1 MQCGLLEAER
11 RTEEGLTMAIRRSSD
26 FVSRRAILKAGGAL
40 AAATAGPRT
49 AWAQGPKRGGTLRV
63 SNGGDPPDF
72 DVHQTVTY
80 LTQFV
85 GAPCYS
91 TLLRIDSNDYNRLM
105 PDLAEKWQ
113 VATDNKTVTFQ
124 LRRGVVFH
132 NGMQMTAEDVIYS
145 LDRIRKPPSGI
156 ISPRKGQLGNIAGME
171 APDPYTVVIH
181 LMQPQTDFP
190 FLVSNPFNAIY
201 CKKVAEPLDAQG
213 QGMKRQ
219 IVGTGPFRLT
229 QAVDGQ
235 IYELSR
241 FDHYFGA
248 PSYLDKIQFFPIKGE
263 IERGAALQ
271 GKRIDACYFI
281 PSESVSATL
290 RKVPGMVEL
299 RRPTPT
305 SINLIPNVQVKPFD
319 DVRVREALSLAID
332 RESFIRTVGPLAGAS
347 FHSLGLMPP
356 DSSYS
361 LRPEDIKKFGG
372 YDTLPGL
379 GGDVAANRQRAMAL
393 LEQAGVPKGFKIV
406 MPARGDVP
414 AFRDASINVA
424 AQLKTIGLDASVDI
438 RDAGAFFA
446 LESKGEFQL
455 LIHSL
460 GLSGTLPDQILGEG
474 YTSFGGRNYGHWKDD
489 AIDNLYRQQSRES
502 DPRKRAETIREFQL
516 TFLRSHY
523 HINLAWVGYGAAFWS
538 TVKGWVALPD
548 IYVNMQM
555 DKVWLDA

>member
-1 MQCGLLEAER
+1 MSC
-11 RTEEGLTMAIRRSSD
+11 
-26 FVSRRAILKAGGAL
+26 RA
-40 AAATAGPRT
+40 
-49 AWAQGPKRGGTLRV
+49 
-63 SNGGDPPDF
+63 
-72 DVHQTVTY
+72 
-80 LTQFV
+80 
-85 GAPCYS
+85 S
-91 TLLRIDSNDYNRLM
+91 T
-105 PDLAEKWQ
+105 
-113 VATDNKTVTFQ
+113 
-124 LRRGVVFH
+124 
-132 NGMQMTAEDVIYS
+132 
-145 LDRIRKPPSGI
+145 I
-156 ISPRKGQLGNIAGME
+156 ISALRLPGQDPVL
-171 APDPYTVVIH
+171 PD
-181 LMQPQTDFP
+181 
-190 FLVSNPFNAIY
+190 
-201 CKKVAEPLDAQG
+201 QG
-213 QGMKRQ
+213 E
-219 IVGTGPFRLT
+219 V
-229 QAVDGQ
+229 
-235 IYELSR
+235 
-241 FDHYFGA
+241 
-248 PSYLDKIQFFPIKGE
+248 
-263 IERGAALQ
+263 ERGAALQ

-319 DVRVREALSLAID
+319 DIRVREALSLAID

-361 LRPEDIKKFGG
+361 LTPEDIKKFGG

-424 AQLKTIGLDASVDI
+424 AQLKTIGLDVSVDI

-455 LIHSL
+455 LIHSI

-489 AIDNLYRQQSRES
+489 AIDNLYRQQSQEA
-502 DPRKRAETIREFQL
+502 DPKKRAETIREFQR

-538 TVKGWVALPD
+538 AVKGWVALPD

-555 DKVWLDA
+555 DKVWMDA

>member
-1 MQCGLLEAER
+1 
-11 RTEEGLTMAIRRSSD
+11 MATIQRRSNLAN
-26 FVSRRAILKAGGAL
+26 RRMVLKAGGAL
-40 AAATAGPRT
+40 AAALAGPGM
-49 AWAQGPKRGGTLRV
+49 ASAQSPKRGGTLRV

-80 LTQFV
+80 LTQFI

-91 TLLRIDSNDYNRLM
+91 TLLRIDGGDYNRLA
-105 PDLAEKWQ
+105 PDLAETWQ
-113 VATDNKTVTFQ
+113 VAADKKTITFQ

-132 NGMQMTAEDVIYS
+132 NGMPMTAEDVIYS

-156 ISPRKGQLGNIAGME
+156 ISPRKGQLGNIAAIE
-171 APDPYTVVIH
+171 APDPYTVLIH
-181 LMQPQTDFP
+181 LTEPQADFP
-190 FLVSNPFNAIY
+190 FLVSNPFNVIY
-201 CKKVAEPLDAQG
+201 CKKVAEPLDANG

-235 IYELSR
+235 IYELAR
-241 FDHYFGA
+241 FDNYFGTPA
-248 PSYLDKIQFFPIKGE
+248 YLDKIQFFPIKGE

-281 PSESVSATL
+281 PSESVSAKL

-305 SINLIPNVQVKPFD
+305 SINLIPNVQAKPFD

-332 RESFIRTVGPLAGAS
+332 REAFIKTVGPLAGAS

-361 LRPEDIKKFGG
+361 LSPGDIRQFGG

-379 GGDVAANRQRAMAL
+379 GGDVAANRRRAMAL

-424 AQLKTIGLDASVDI
+424 AQLKTIGLNASVDI

-446 LESKGEFQL
+446 LESKGDFQL

-489 AIDNLYRQQSRES
+489 AIDNLYRQQSQES
-502 DPRKRAETIREFQL
+502 DPKKRAETIREFQM

-523 HINLAWVGYGAAFWS
+523 HINLAWVGYGAAFWGA
-538 TVKGWVALPD
+538 VKGWVALPD

-555 DKVWLDA
+555 DRVWLDA

>member
-1 MQCGLLEAER
+1 
-11 RTEEGLTMAIRRSSD
+11 MAIRRSSAL
-26 FVSRRAILKAGGAL
+26 VSRRAILKAGGAF
-40 AAATAGPRT
+40 AAVLGCSGV
-49 AWAQGPKRGGTLRV
+49 AWAQSPKRGGTLRV

-91 TLLRIDSNDYNRLM
+91 TLLRIDGGDYNRLM
-105 PDLAEKWQ
+105 PDLAETWE
-113 VATDNKTVTFQ
+113 VAADRKTVTFR

-132 NGMQMTAEDVIYS
+132 NGMPMTAEDVIYS

-156 ISPRKGQLGNIAGME
+156 ISPRKGLLGNIAGME
-171 APDPYTVVIH
+171 APNPHTVVIH
-181 LMQPQTDFP
+181 LAQPQADFP
-190 FLVSNPFNAIY
+190 FLVSNPFNVIY

-229 QAVDGQ
+229 QAIDGQ

-241 FDHYFGA
+241 FDNYFGTPA
-248 PSYLDKIQFFPIKGE
+248 YLDKIQFFPIKGE
-263 IERGAALQ
+263 IERGVALQ

-290 RKVPGMVEL
+290 RKVPGTVEL

-319 DVRVREALSLAID
+319 DIRVREALSLAID
-332 RESFIRTVGPLAGAS
+332 RESFIKTVGTLAGAS

-361 LRPEDIKKFGG
+361 LSPADIKKFGG

-446 LESKGEFQL
+446 LESRGEFQL
-455 LIHSL
+455 LIHSI

-489 AIDNLYRQQSRES
+489 AIDNLYRQQSQEA
-502 DPRKRAETIREFQL
+502 DPKKRAETIREFQR

-523 HINLAWVGYGAAFWS
+523 HINLAWVGYGAAFWGA
-538 TVKGWVALPD
+538 VKGWVALPD

>member
-1 MQCGLLEAER
+1 MSRSLVHLNR
-11 RTEEGLTMAIRRSSD
+11 RT
-26 FVSRRAILKAGGAL
+26 VLKASGVL
-40 AAATAGPRT
+40 TAAVMAPEAG
-49 AWAQGPKRGGTLRV
+49 WSQSPKRGGTLRV

-80 LTQFV
+80 LTQFI

-91 TLLRIDSNDYNRLM
+91 TLLRIDSRDYNKLE
-105 PDLAEKWQ
+105 PDLAEKWE
-113 VATDNKTVTFQ
+113 VSADGKTVTFH

-132 NGMQMTAEDVIYS
+132 NGMPMTAEDVVYS
-145 LDRIRKPPSGI
+145 LNRIRKPPTGI
-156 ISPRKGQLGNIAGME
+156 ISPRKGQLGNIAGIE
-171 APDPYTVVIH
+171 APDPYTVVIR
-181 LMQPQTDFP
+181 LNEPQADFP
-190 FLVSNPFNAIY
+190 FLVSNPFNVIY

-219 IVGTGPFRLT
+219 VVGTGPFRLT
-229 QAVDGQ
+229 QAIDGQ

-241 FDHYFGA
+241 FDLYFGTPA
-248 PSYLDKIQFFPIKGE
+248 YLDKIQFFPIKGE

-290 RKVPGMVEL
+290 RRVPGVTEL
-299 RRPTPT
+299 RRATPT
-305 SINLIPNVQVKPFD
+305 SINLIPNIQVKPFD
-319 DVRVREALSLAID
+319 DIRVRQALSLAID
-332 RESFIRTVGPLAGAS
+332 RQAFIKTVGPLAGAS

-356 DSSYS
+356 DSVYS
-361 LRPEDIKKFGG
+361 LSAEDMKTFGG

-379 GGDVAANRQRAMAL
+379 GGDVAANRQKAMAL
-393 LEQAGVPKGFKIV
+393 LEQAGVPKGFKIT
-406 MPARGDVP
+406 MPARSDVP

-424 AQLKTIGLDASVDI
+424 AQLKTIGLDVNVDI

-489 AIDNLYRQQSRES
+489 AIDALYRQQSRES
-502 DPRKRAETIREFQL
+502 DPKKRAATIREFQT
-516 TFLRSHY
+516 TFLRTYY
-523 HINLAWVGYGAAFWS
+523 HVNLAWVGYGAAFWS
-538 TVKGWVALPD
+538 AVKGWVVLPD

>member
-1 MQCGLLEAER
+1 
-11 RTEEGLTMAIRRSSD
+11 
-26 FVSRRAILKAGGAL
+26 
-40 AAATAGPRT
+40 
-49 AWAQGPKRGGTLRV
+49 
-63 SNGGDPPDF
+63 
-72 DVHQTVTY
+72 
-80 LTQFV
+80 
-85 GAPCYS
+85 
-91 TLLRIDSNDYNRLM
+91 M

-132 NGMQMTAEDVIYS
+132 NGMPMTAEDVIYS

-181 LMQPQTDFP
+181 LTQPQADFP
-190 FLVSNPFNAIY
+190 FLVSNPFNVIY

-229 QAVDGQ
+229 QAIDGQ

-241 FDHYFGA
+241 FDSYFGA
-248 PSYLDKIQFFPIKGE
+248 PAYLDKIQFFPIKGE
-263 IERGAALQ
+263 VERGAALQ

-281 PSESVSATL
+281 PSELVSATL

-319 DVRVREALSLAID
+319 DIRVREALSLAID
-332 RESFIRTVGPLAGAS
+332 RESFIKTVGPLAGAS

-361 LRPEDIKKFGG
+361 LSPEDIKKFGG

-379 GGDVAANRQRAMAL
+379 GRRCRGQPPAGDGAPRA
-393 LEQAGVPKGFKIV
+393 G
-406 MPARGDVP
+406 R
-414 AFRDASINVA
+414 R
-424 AQLKTIGLDASVDI
+424 AQGLQD
-438 RDAGAFFA
+438 RDAGARRRAGLPRCFDQRRCPAQDDWPGRQRRHSRRRRLLRAGEQRRIPIAHPLPRVERDLAGPDPRRGLYEFRRPQLRP
-446 LESKGEFQL
+446 LEGRCDRQHVSAAVA
-455 LIHSL
+455 
-460 GLSGTLPDQILGEG
+460 
-474 YTSFGGRNYGHWKDD
+474 GGRSEKARRN
-489 AIDNLYRQQSRES
+489 
-502 DPRKRAETIREFQL
+502 IREFQR

-523 HINLAWVGYGAAFWS
+523 HINLAWVGYGAAFWGA
-538 TVKGWVALPD
+538 VKGWVALPD